1 MGATQCIPS
10 ISFITKYK
18 ENKKNINYSHYYKFN
33 DSQKIGA
40 NFLSNMATSQQAK
53 NSREVTIV
61 AAQLLVRYCQSDVNL
76 GPSFGIISLYIQRA
90 RGSRFE
96 SHQRPKIFRGFQ
108 TSTDGLGLRKILI
121 RPKNDDWDLEKF
133 GWDQKS

>member
-1 MGATQCIPS
+1 MKLFLILKRLYLELRLTQMDNFFMGATQCIPS

-40 NFLSNMATSQQAK
+40 NFLSNMATSQQGK

-76 GPSFGIISLYIQRA
+76 GPSFGIISLYIQRGTLTI
-90 RGSRFE
+90 GSKKSR
-96 SHQRPKIFRGFQ
+96 
-108 TSTDGLGLRKILI
+108 I
-121 RPKNDDWDLEKF
+121 R
-133 GWDQKS
+133 